1 MSTVR
6 TPQTLLT
13 ARALDKAKPRDADW
27 FLWDRG
33 NGAVR
38 GFGCR
43 VYPSGRKQ
51 FVVQYSLGPRGAA
64 KTYRFEL
71 GDYPQ
76 TSVDV
81 ARGEAGEKKRSAREA
96 LRRKAPDL
104 DPAVQRAAQ
113 REEAR
118 NRKDDERRERIAP
131 TVADLVPRF
140 MKARKRQLKPRTYE
154 EWTRL
159 LEREVIEGDPLGRL
173 KVAEVTTA
181 HLEAW
186 HEARADRPVLA
197 NHGVSLLG
205 TMFRFAARK
214 GLRGAPVVTAEIER
228 HRVKRARRRLLAP
241 DEYTALGAALT
252 KAEREGL
259 PVAPS
264 LAKHSVRRK
273 KERAA
278 KPGSRGPY
286 KREAPPAPPLPASPF
301 AVAAIRFLALS
312 GWRRD
317 EALSLRRDAV
327 DTARR
332 VAILDDSKS
341 GRSARPLGPAAL
353 AVLAS
358 VPVIEGS
365 PYFFP
370 GLDSESHLTP
380 PKRIWTAARHA
391 AGVTVTLH
399 GLRHAFT
406 TVARE
411 LGYGDHVIAR
421 LVGHVLQ
428 GMTSRYGDVP
438 EATVAEA
445 ADRVS
450 ALIAARLAGKTSPV
464 LSIDRARKR
473 RQARA

>member
-1 MSTVR
+1 MPK
-6 TPQTLLT
+6 TPAPRLLT
-13 ARALDKAKPRDADW
+13 ARAIDHAKPRASDW
-27 FLWDRG
+27 FLWDHG

-43 VYPSGRKQ
+43 IYPSGRKQ

-71 GDYPQ
+71 GDYPG
-76 TSVDV
+76 TNVDV

-113 REEAR
+113 REQALG
-118 NRKDDERRERIAP
+118 RKEEERRQRLAP

-140 MKARKRQLKPRTYE
+140 LKAGRRRLKPKTLV
-154 EWTRL
+154 EWERFL
-159 LEREVIEGDPLGRL
+159 AREVVDGDPLGVC
-173 KVAEVTTA
+173 KVDEVTAA
-181 HLEAW
+181 HLETW

-197 NHGVSLLG
+197 NNGLAVLRLL
-205 TMFRFAARK
+205 FKYAAKQR
-214 GLRGAPVVTAEIER
+214 LRTAAIDTREITR
-228 HRVKRARRRLLAP
+228 HRVQRKRKRLLAP
-241 DEYTALGAALT
+241 DEYTALGKALT
-252 KAEREGL
+252 VAEHEGL
-259 PVAPS
+259 PVPPS
-264 LAKHSVRRK
+264 LAKHDARLVAK
-273 KERAA
+273 RATA
-278 KPGSRGPY
+278 LGARGPY
-286 KREAPPAPPLPASPF
+286 QRHAPPVGPTAANPF

-312 GWRRD
+312 GWRRE

-332 VAILDDSKS
+332 VAILDDSKT

-353 AVLAS
+353 AVLAA

-370 GLDSESHLTP
+370 GLTADSHLTP
-380 PKRIWTAARHA
+380 PKRLWTAVRYA
-391 AGVTVTLH
+391 AGVSVTLH

-438 EATVAEA
+438 EATVSEA

-450 ALIAARLAGKTSPV
+450 ALIAARLDGSTSPV
-464 LSIDRARKR
+464 VSLDAARHRRDKR
-473 RQARA
+473 RA